1 MLSNLLENG
10 GKYIEKCNFYI
21 KYFDKI
27 KCYADRPYLV
37 FSELKPETH
46 IFFFWPKWCI
56 KMRYMSEVLVR
67 KRKANLKQFNDFRDI
82 VQLPNHISDL
92 TFQFEKHLIIPI

>member
-10 GKYIEKCNFYI
+10 EKYIEKCNFYI

-27 KCYADRPYLV
+27 KCYANRPYIV

-46 IFFFWPKWCI
+46 IYFFSGLMKNGAIWERVVFI
-56 KMRYMSEVLVR
+56 
-67 KRKANLKQFNDFRDI
+67 I
-82 VQLPNHISDL
+82 V
-92 TFQFEKHLIIPI
+92 KLIRACFHN